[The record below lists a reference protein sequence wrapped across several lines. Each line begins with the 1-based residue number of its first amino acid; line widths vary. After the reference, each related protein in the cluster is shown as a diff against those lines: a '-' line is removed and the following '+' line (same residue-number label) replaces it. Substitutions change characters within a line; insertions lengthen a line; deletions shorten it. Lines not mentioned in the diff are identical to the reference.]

1 MPIPWCLDPPPF
13 GDSARVSSW
22 LEKQLSLCDD
32 EAFARG
38 FAASCPVSGLSPEAY
53 SHQVLD
59 VDGEKLLVGI
69 RFKGGDV
76 ARPFVDLIAW
86 TGEPRPRWVIAIQE
100 AFAQFAPEAVRFRWS
115 KESAPPWTG
124 EVGQYLF
131 AGLAAGTLH
140 ASVSPARDLS
150 WFDEFSQAFD
160 KWRTTSPLGPE
171 VWPSNLDDL
180 KKCLK
185 HGHIVVATEGD
196 KFLGL
201 AASLW
206 QTERAFEGWMIM
218 EEFVVPEA
226 QGRGLGTALQQGLM
240 QRLPQGDLVWGT
252 IQGDN
257 VASQKTAARC
267 GRRPVETWW
276 FIPLGAS

>member
-1 MPIPWCLDPPPF
+1 M
-13 GDSARVSSW
+13 
-22 LEKQLSLCDD
+22 
-32 EAFARG
+32 
-38 FAASCPVSGLSPEAY
+38 
-53 SHQVLD
+53 D

>member
-1 MPIPWCLDPPPF
+1 MPIPWSLDLPQF
-13 GDSARVSSW
+13 GDSARVSGW

-59 VDGEKLLVGI
+59 VEGEKLLVGI
-69 RFKGGDV
+69 RFKGGNV

-86 TGEPRPRWVIAIQE
+86 TGEPRPGWIVAITE

-124 EVGQYLF
+124 EVDQYLF
-131 AGLAAGTLH
+131 AGLTAGTSH
-140 ASVSPARDLS
+140 ASVSPACDLA
-150 WFDEFSQAFD
+150 WYDEFSQAFD

-171 VWPSNLDDL
+171 VWPCDLNDL
-180 KKCLK
+180 KKCFK
-185 HGHIVVATEGD
+185 DGHIVVATDGD
-196 KFLGL
+196 RFLGL
-201 AASLW
+201 AACLW

-226 QGRGLGTALQQGLM
+226 QGHGLETAIQHSLTHQI
-240 QRLPQGDLVWGT
+240 PPGDLV
-252 IQGDN
+252 
-257 VASQKTAARC
+257 
-267 GRRPVETWW
+267 
-276 FIPLGAS
+276 